1 MEDLKTLLYSL
12 AAAACGAYVSSVI
25 NPRPLTMKRRI
36 VGGIA
41 GIMVAFW
48 CAVPLADHFGVTE
61 PRAVTAI
68 TFGLA
73 LFWEKGVSV
82 ASDFVEG
89 VVARVFNKAGVNKE

>member
-1 MEDLKTLLYSL
+1 MYAL

-25 NPRPLTMKRRI
+25 NPKPLTLQRRI
-36 VGGIA
+36 LSGVA

-48 CAVPLADHFGVTE
+48 CAAPLAEHFGVVE
-61 PRAVTAI
+61 PRGVSAI

-73 LFWEKGVSV
+73 LFWEKGVAV

-89 VVARVFNKAGVNKE
+89 VVARLFNKAGVNKE